1 MNTVLSLKIT
11 DSSYYV
17 TIFGVKDTAISDINQ
32 VLKSLDLL
40 AEGTSYQLFDAELIA
55 GLNHLY
61 HGAANAVY
69 AIENGSNISNN
80 LSVETLLYVAC
91 ENQINKAIRLLGVSD
106 DTNHIAVVVIS
117 EKEDDPKATLL
128 AESLG
133 VLDDT
138 VIELSQEKYDAL
150 KILFS
155 VSEDAI
161 KSTGKEPYG
170 ALTSLITE
178 KGALLSLRR

>member
-1 MNTVLSLKIT
+1 MITVLSLKIS

-17 TIFGVKDTAISDINQ
+17 TIIGVKDTAILDINQ

-40 AEGTSYQLFDAELIA
+40 ADGTSYQLFDAELIA
-55 GLNHLY
+55 GPNHLY
-61 HGAANAVY
+61 HSAANAVY
-69 AIENGSNISNN
+69 ATKNGLNISNN

-106 DTNHIAVVVIS
+106 DTKHVAVVVIS
-117 EKEDDPKATLL
+117 ETENDPKATIL

-133 VLDDT
+133 VKDDT
-138 VIELSQEKYDAL
+138 VIELSPEKYEAL

-161 KSTGKEPYG
+161 KSTGKEPFE